1 MKNSSGGLLARVA
14 IERLPAYE
22 PRVMQRRGISVE
34 EAMKARDVQLQEALD
49 AVRCAAD
56 DASAAVGALL
66 HMVKPNV
73 RLQPALQVVEEQPR
87 KMGFITLAQELREV
101 AFQLR
106 ILEASVKGVSGLSRA
121 GVV

>member
-1 MKNSSGGLLARVA
+1 MLARVA

-73 RLQPALQVVEEQPR
+73 RLQTALQVVEEQPR
-87 KMGFITLAQELREV
+87 KMGFVTLAQELREV